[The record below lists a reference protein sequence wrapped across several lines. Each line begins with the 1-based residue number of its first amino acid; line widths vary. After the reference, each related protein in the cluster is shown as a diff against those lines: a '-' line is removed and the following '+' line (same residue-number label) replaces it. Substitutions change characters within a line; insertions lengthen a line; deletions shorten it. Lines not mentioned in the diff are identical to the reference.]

1 MYFYLMQGID
11 KDMMLKDINGRE
23 MKASDIFACCIEYI
37 KNKVFVRV
45 EEAVRGL
52 TEEQIH
58 WMITVPA
65 IWNESARQF
74 MREAATKVC
83 LFSLFYQDI
92 KKTIPFLFH
101 TLLKKK
107 KIRI

>member
-1 MYFYLMQGID
+1 MQGID

-83 LFSLFYQDI
+83 LFSLFFQDI
-92 KKTIPFLFH
+92 KKNYSLFISH
-101 TLLKKK
+101 FAKKK
-107 KIRI
+107 VRV

>member
-1 MYFYLMQGID
+1 MYFYLMQCID
-11 KDMMLKDINGRE
+11 KDMMLEDINGRE

-37 KNKVFVRV
+37 KNKVFVRA

-83 LFSLFYQDI
+83 LFSLFYKDV
-92 KKTIPFLFH
+92 KNYTLFISH
-101 TLLKKK
+101 FAKKK
-107 KIRI
+107 VRV